1 MILGR
6 LVKRGW
12 MHWFSCCMPVDDNNH
27 ISSLENSIIQ
37 PYKDTKSP
45 AQFANISFKTDSSR
59 RRYIAAEIEKFGK
72 GNISTQ
78 AFTFRELGLATQN
91 FDCECLLGSG
101 GFGKVYKGHIR
112 SKNMDV
118 AVKQLDRNGFQG
130 TKEFL
135 VEVLLLSLLRHPN
148 LVNLVGYCSD
158 GDQRI
163 LVYEFMPN
171 DSLEGHLLD
180 LGPNQKPLDW
190 HTRMK
195 IAAGAARGLAYLHE
209 TAQPPVIYRDFKS
222 SNILLDENFD
232 PKLSDFGLAKL
243 GPTGDSTHVST
254 RVMGTY
260 GYCAPDYA
268 CTGKLT
274 VKSDVYSFG
283 VVLLEIVTG
292 RRVIDSS
299 RPSEEKNL
307 VKWARPLILDK
318 RKSHL
323 IADPL
328 LQGNYPMKALHKA
341 LTVAAMCLQEDSRMR
356 PLISEVVNALEFI
369 LNIKKHDDDHKEEN
383 AEDTSKS
390 PPALQTIRSHV
401 DRIAS
406 DKSNSDRERY

>member
-6 LVKRGW
+6 LTKRGW
-12 MHWFSCCMPVDDNNH
+12 IHCFPCCMPVDDNIH
-27 ISSLENSIIQ
+27 ISSLEDSIIQ
-37 PYKDTKSP
+37 RYKDNKSP
-45 AQFANISFKTDSSR
+45 AQFANISLKTDSSR

-72 GNISTQ
+72 GNISAQ
-78 AFTFRELGLATQN
+78 AFTFRELCLATQN
-91 FDCECLLGSG
+91 FDCESLLGSG
-101 GFGKVYKGHIR
+101 GFGKVYKGHIK

-135 VEVLLLSLLRHPN
+135 VEVLLLSLLRHSN

-171 DSLEGHLLD
+171 GSLENHLLE
-180 LGPNQKPLDW
+180 LGPDQKPLDW
-190 HTRMK
+190 YTRMK

-209 TAQPPVIYRDFKS
+209 TANPPVIYRDFKA

-243 GPTGDSTHVST
+243 GPTGDRTHVST

-283 VVLLEIVTG
+283 VVFLEIITG

-307 VKWARPLILDK
+307 VKWARPLIADK
-318 RKSHL
+318 KKLHVM
-323 IADPL
+323 ADPL
-328 LQGNYPMKALHKA
+328 LGGNYPKKALYKA
-341 LTVAAMCLQEDSRMR
+341 LTVAAMCLQEDASAR
-356 PLISEVVNALEFI
+356 PFISEVVTALEYI
-369 LNIKKHDDDHKEEN
+369 SNIKKHDDHNEES
-383 AEDTSKS
+383 AEDTLKS
-390 PPALQTIRSHV
+390 PPALQTITSHV

-406 DKSNSDRERY
+406 SNKPNCVRERY